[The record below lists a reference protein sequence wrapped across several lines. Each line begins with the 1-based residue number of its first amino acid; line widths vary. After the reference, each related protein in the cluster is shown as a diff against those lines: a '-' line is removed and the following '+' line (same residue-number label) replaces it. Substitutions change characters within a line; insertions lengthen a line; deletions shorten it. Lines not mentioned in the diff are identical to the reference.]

1 MTTTDTEIVEH
12 RIKIMQAF
20 LDNMKIQHQ
29 FKTGN
34 AYGQWYDGTGP
45 KSSIPNFELYEY
57 RIKPELNQY
66 RVGLFKQNDFYY
78 SLLFEDEVNAYNTVE
93 FSPQFVRWLTDWI
106 EYETP

>member
-1 MTTTDTEIVEH
+1 MTNTEIVYH

-20 LDNMKIQHQ
+20 LDNKEIQHRHDN
-29 FKTGN
+29 GEV
-34 AYGQWYDGTGP
+34 GGLWYDGIGP

-57 RIKPELNQY
+57 RIKPELNRY
-66 RVGLFKQNDFYY
+66 RVGLFKENDFYY